1 MRVTAHTTIN
11 KKLQIR
17 TERGCQAVDSV
28 WSHAAWCFVPHTNLM
43 QLKSNG
49 QIGQL
54 LDVTDLW
61 SLLKR
66 SSLRTSPGQIPKCC
80 FPAITFAM
88 EARPIFR
95 RCCWAD
101 KSGVWKWASSPSP
114 AWGVAPAPTLTRPPP
129 GGLMPTLLPA
139 FSPSL
144 GWKLWIPFRG
154 HSTWNC
160 PWCQSRVSICPK
172 TLQCHVPSREQ
183 GAGKNQPEQVFVSP
197 ECALLSV
204 GLCWLSGPEQS
215 VCPSGV
221 PPVPVC
227 HRL

>member
-43 QLKSNG
+43 QLKSITSIIRCHGPLVTSQTVKLEDVPWTNSQVLLSCHYICNG
-49 QIGQL
+49 GTSYIQEVL
-54 LDVTDLW
+54 LGRQEWGLEVGKLPLPCLGCG
-61 SLLKR
+61 S
-66 SSLRTSPGQIPKCC
+66 RTH
-80 FPAITFAM
+80 TY
-88 EARPIFR
+88 
-95 RCCWAD
+95 
-101 KSGVWKWASSPSP
+101 
-114 AWGVAPAPTLTRPPP
+114 PPP
-129 GGLMPTLLPA
+129 PPRGLMPTLLPA

-154 HSTWNC
+154 HSTRNC
-160 PWCQSRVSICPK
+160 PWCQSRVSICLK